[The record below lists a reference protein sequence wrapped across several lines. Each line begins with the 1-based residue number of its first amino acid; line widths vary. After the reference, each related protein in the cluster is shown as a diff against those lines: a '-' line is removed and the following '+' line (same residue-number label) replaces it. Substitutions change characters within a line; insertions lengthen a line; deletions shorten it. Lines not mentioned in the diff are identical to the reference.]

1 MPPFSFFSTMHRILV
16 TNDDGI
22 ESEGIQVLA
31 EALSGL
37 GNVTLVAPA
46 SDMTAVS
53 HSITLNRPLRVE
65 QRGNGRYAIDGTP
78 TDCVAMAVNLIM
90 KDAPPTLVV
99 SGINKGANLGDD
111 VHYSGTVAGA
121 VEATMYQ
128 IPAIAVSLAG
138 RDNYCFEP
146 AAEIARQVAIKV
158 LEQGLPRGTLL
169 NVNVPRGSI
178 RGIVI
183 TRQGTKLARTKVV
196 ETLDP
201 RKRSFYWIG
210 EEFVSWGNE
219 PGTDYAAVRN
229 GFVSITPLKNDLTD
243 HARLQ
248 VVQAWDR
255 EWLMGDSQAFED
267 LLEKES

>member
-1 MPPFSFFSTMHRILV
+1 MHRILV

-22 ESEGIQVLA
+22 ESDGILVLA
-31 EALSGL
+31 EALSAL
-37 GNVTLVAPA
+37 GQVTLVAPA

-65 QRGNGRYAIDGTP
+65 QRGVNRYSVDGTP
-78 TDCVAMAVNLIM
+78 TDCVALAVNLIM
-90 KDAPPTLVV
+90 KDQPPTLVV

-121 VEATMYQ
+121 VEATMYK

-138 RDNYCFEP
+138 RENYRFEP

-158 LEQGLPRGTLL
+158 LEHGLARGTLL
-169 NVNVPRGSI
+169 NVNVPKGNI
-178 RGIVI
+178 RGIAI
-183 TRQGTKLARTKVV
+183 TRQGTKLARTKVL

-210 EEFVSWGNE
+210 EEFVSWGDE
-219 PGTDYAAVRN
+219 LGTDYAAVRN
-229 GFVSITPLKNDLTD
+229 GFVSITPLKNDMTD

-248 VVQAWDR
+248 TVQDWDKD
-255 EWLMGDSQAFED
+255 WIMGDSQAFQD
-267 LLEKES
+267 LLEKREP